1 MRSVPL
7 AEVMQTKVV
16 FANDYDTVAS
26 VEEKIRL
33 HRIRHIP
40 VVNDEQ
46 KPVGMITYRD
56 LLSCAR
62 PSRNEEGWVIDPSIL
77 NQYILK
83 YIMTPNPI
91 TILQSGTVAQVVE
104 IMAREKFGCV
114 PVVTSEGRLVGIV
127 TQIDILKWLSKKF
140 AEGAFL

>member
-7 AEVMQTKVV
+7 IEVMQTKVV
-16 FANDYDTVAS
+16 YAYEHDTVSS
-26 VEEKIRL
+26 VEAKIRL

-40 VVNDEQ
+40 VVNDQQ

-62 PSRNEEGWVIDPSIL
+62 PSRNEEGWVIDPGVL
-77 NQYILK
+77 NQFILK

-114 PVVTSEGRLVGIV
+114 PVVTSEGRLVGVI

-140 AEGAFL
+140 AEGGLS